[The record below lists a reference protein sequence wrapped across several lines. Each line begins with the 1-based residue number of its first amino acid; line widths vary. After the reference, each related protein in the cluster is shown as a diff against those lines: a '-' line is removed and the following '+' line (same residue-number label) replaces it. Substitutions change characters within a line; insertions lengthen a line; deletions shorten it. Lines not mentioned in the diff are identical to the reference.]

1 MKLSSKKL
9 KENINMVIAT
19 LFILLFALMLFG
31 VPVAVALG
39 STTLITS
46 FIFTDMD
53 LMGIPSKVFD
63 GLNKYTLMAIPMFI
77 LAGSLLSKGSS
88 ASRIIDFAKSLVGH
102 LPGGLPIA
110 AILASIIFAAVSGS
124 SPATVAA
131 IGSVM
136 YGAIKQAGYNEQ
148 FAIGTIATSGT
159 LGILIPPSIVFIVY
173 GVTADESIG
182 KLFMAGV
189 IPGLMIG
196 AMMMIAT
203 YILARRSGFK
213 GTKAASF
220 KERFIA
226 FKNAFWALLI
236 IVIVIGGIYGGIFTP
251 TEAGAFSVMYAF
263 FVSFFIYKDTKYKDL
278 FKIILDSAQTSSMI
292 FFIIANA
299 MLFAH
304 FLTDEQIPQHIT
316 QMIIEANMGPL
327 MFLLI
332 VNILLLLM
340 GQFMEPSSVVM
351 ITVPLLLPIGIALG
365 IDPIHLGVIMV
376 VNMEIGMITPP
387 VGLNLF
393 VASGITGLSLK
404 QVIVASLPMTTVLL
418 IGLLLVTY
426 IPAISLWL
434 PNLMFG

>member
-1 MKLSSKKL
+1 
-9 KENINMVIAT
+9 MVIAT
-19 LFILLFALMLFG
+19 LFILLFALMLIG

-39 STTLITS
+39 ASTLTS
-46 FIFTDMD
+46 AFLYTNND
-53 LMGIPSKVFD
+53 LMGIVDNIFN

-77 LAGSLLSKGSS
+77 LAGSLLSRGS
-88 ASRIIDFAKSLVGH
+88 AAARIINFAKSLVGH

-110 AILASIIFAAVSGS
+110 AILASIIFAAISGS

-148 FAIGTIATSGT
+148 FAIGTITTAGT
-159 LGILIPPSIVFIVY
+159 LGILIPPSVVFIVY
-173 GVTADESIG
+173 GVSADESIG

-196 AMMMIAT
+196 GMMMIAT

-213 GTKAASF
+213 ATKMASF
-220 KERFIA
+220 SVIFKTFKES
-226 FKNAFWALLI
+226 FWALLI
-236 IVIVIGGIYGGIFTP
+236 IVVVIGGIYGGIFTP
-251 TEAGAFSVMYAF
+251 TEAGAVSVFYALF
-263 FVSFFIYKDTKYKDL
+263 ISFFIYRDIKMKDL
-278 FKIILDSAQTSSMI
+278 YKIILDSVQTSSMI

-304 FLTDEQIPQHIT
+304 FLTDEQIPQTIT
-316 QMIIEANMGPL
+316 QMILEANVSPI

-332 VNILLLLM
+332 VNILLLIM

-376 VNMEIGMITPP
+376 VNMEIGMLTPP

-393 VASGITGLSLK
+393 VASGITGLSMG
-404 QVIVASLPMTTVLL
+404 QVIKASIPMTLVLL
-418 IGLLLVTY
+418 LGLVLITY

-434 PNLMFG
+434 PDLMFGY

>member
-1 MKLSSKKL
+1 M
-9 KENINMVIAT
+9 IIAT
-19 LFILLFALMLFG
+19 LFILLFALMLLG
-31 VPVAVALG
+31 VPVAVSLG
-39 STTLITS
+39 ATTLITS
-46 FIFTDMD
+46 FFFTDMD

-77 LAGSLLSKGSS
+77 LAGSLLSRGSS
-88 ASRIIDFAKSLVGH
+88 ASRIIEFAKSLVGH

-110 AILASIIFAAVSGS
+110 AILASVIFAAVSGS

-159 LGILIPPSIVFIVY
+159 LGILIPPSIVFIVF
-173 GVTADESIG
+173 GVTADQSIG
-182 KLFMAGV
+182 RLFMAGV

-196 AMMMIAT
+196 AMMMIGT
-203 YILARRSGFK
+203 YILAKRSGFK
-213 GTKAASF
+213 GQKAASF

-278 FKIILDSAQTSSMI
+278 YKIILDSAQTSSMI

-316 QMIIEANMGPL
+316 QMIIEANVGPL

-351 ITVPLLLPIGIALG
+351 ITVPLLLPIGMALG

-404 QVIVASLPMTTVLL
+404 QVIVASLPMTAILL
-418 IGLLLVTY
+418 FGLMLVTY
-426 IPAISLWL
+426 IPVISLWL
-434 PNLMFG
+434 PNFMYG

>member
-1 MKLSSKKL
+1 
-9 KENINMVIAT
+9 MVIAT
-19 LFILLFALMLFG
+19 LFILLFALMLLG
-31 VPVAVALG
+31 VPVAVSLG
-39 STTLITS
+39 ATTLITS
-46 FIFTDMD
+46 FFFTDMD
-53 LMGIPSKVFD
+53 LMGVPSKVFD

-77 LAGSLLSKGSS
+77 LAGSLLSRGSS
-88 ASRIIDFAKSLVGH
+88 ASRIIEFAKSLVGH

-159 LGILIPPSIVFIVY
+159 LGILIPPSIVFIVF
-173 GVTADESIG
+173 GVTADQSIG

-203 YILARRSGFK
+203 YFLAKRSGFK
-213 GTKAASF
+213 GGKSASF

-278 FKIILDSAQTSSMI
+278 YKIILDSAQTSSMI

-316 QMIIEANMGPL
+316 QMIIEANVGPL

-351 ITVPLLLPIGIALG
+351 ITVPLLLPIGMALG

-404 QVIVASLPMTTVLL
+404 QVIVASLPMTAILL
-418 IGLLLVTY
+418 FGLMLVTY
-426 IPAISLWL
+426 IPVISLWL
-434 PNLMFG
+434 PNFMYG

>member
-1 MKLSSKKL
+1 M
-9 KENINMVIAT
+9 IIAT
-19 LFILLFALMLFG
+19 LFILLFALMLLG
-31 VPVAVALG
+31 VPVAVSLG
-39 STTLITS
+39 ATTLITS
-46 FIFTDMD
+46 FFFTDMD

-77 LAGSLLSKGSS
+77 LAGSLLSRGSS
-88 ASRIIDFAKSLVGH
+88 ASRIIEFAKSLVGH

-110 AILASIIFAAVSGS
+110 AILASVIFAAVSGS

-159 LGILIPPSIVFIVY
+159 LGILIPPSIVFIVF
-173 GVTADESIG
+173 GVTADQSIG
-182 KLFMAGV
+182 RLFMAGV

-196 AMMMIAT
+196 AMMMIGT
-203 YILARRSGFK
+203 YILAKRSGFK
-213 GTKAASF
+213 GQKAASF

-278 FKIILDSAQTSSMI
+278 YKIILDSAQTSSMI

-316 QMIIEANMGPL
+316 QMIIEANVGPL

-351 ITVPLLLPIGIALG
+351 ITVPLLLPIGMALG

-404 QVIVASLPMTTVLL
+404 QVIVASLPMTLILL
-418 IGLLLVTY
+418 FGLMLVTY
-426 IPAISLWL
+426 IPIISLWL
-434 PNLMFG
+434 PNFLYG

>member
-1 MKLSSKKL
+1 
-9 KENINMVIAT
+9 MVIAT
-19 LFILLFALMLFG
+19 LFILLFALMLIG
-31 VPVAVALG
+31 VPVAVSLG
-39 STTLITS
+39 ATTLITS
-46 FIFTDMD
+46 FLFTDMD
-53 LMGIPSKVFD
+53 LMGISSKIFD

-77 LAGSLLSKGSS
+77 LAGALLSRGSS
-88 ASRIIDFAKSLVGH
+88 ATRIINFAKSLVGH

-159 LGILIPPSIVFIVY
+159 LGILIPPSIVFIVF
-173 GVTADESIG
+173 GVTADQSIG

-189 IPGLMIG
+189 VPGLMIG

-203 YILARRSGFK
+203 YVLAKRSGFK
-213 GTKAASF
+213 ASQPATF

-226 FKNAFWALLI
+226 FKDAFWALLI

-263 FVSFFIYKDTKYKDL
+263 FVSFFIYKDTKYRDL
-278 FKIILDSAQTSSMI
+278 YRIILDSAQTSSMI

-304 FLTDEQIPQHIT
+304 FLTDEQIPHHIT
-316 QMIIEANMGPL
+316 QMILEANVGPL

-351 ITVPLLLPIGIALG
+351 ITVPLLLPIGMALG

-404 QVIVASLPMTTVLL
+404 DVIVASLPMTAILL
-418 IGLLLVTY
+418 VGLIMVTY

-434 PNLMFG
+434 PRLMYG

>member
-1 MKLSSKKL
+1 
-9 KENINMVIAT
+9 MVIAT
-19 LFILLFALMLFG
+19 LFILLFALMFVG

-39 STTLITS
+39 ATTLITS
-46 FIFTDMD
+46 FFFTDFD
-53 LMGIPSKVFD
+53 LMGIPSTVFD

-77 LAGSLLSKGSS
+77 LAGSLLSRGSS
-88 ASRIIDFAKSLVGH
+88 AGRIIEFAKTLVGH

-136 YGAIKQAGYNEQ
+136 YTAIKQAGYNEQ
-148 FAIGTIATSGT
+148 FAIGTIATSGS

-173 GVTADESIG
+173 GVTADQSIG

-196 AMMMIAT
+196 AIMMVAT
-203 YILARRSGFK
+203 YILAKRSGFK
-213 GTKAASF
+213 GGKRATF
-220 KERFIA
+220 KEQFIA
-226 FKNAFWALLI
+226 FKNSFWALLI

-278 FKIILDSAQTSSMI
+278 YKIILDSAQTSSMI

-299 MLFAH
+299 ILFAH

-316 QMIIEANMGPL
+316 QMIIEANVGPL

-351 ITVPLLLPIGIALG
+351 ITVPLLLPIGMALG

-404 QVIVASLPMTTVLL
+404 EVIVASLPMTTVLL
-418 IGLLLVTY
+418 LGLILVTY
-426 IPAISLWL
+426 IPVISLWL
-434 PNLMFG
+434 PNFMYG

>member
-1 MKLSSKKL
+1 
-9 KENINMVIAT
+9 MVIAT
-19 LFILLFALMLFG
+19 LFILLFVLMLLG

-39 STTLITS
+39 TTTLITS
-46 FIFTDMD
+46 FFFTDMD

-77 LAGSLLSKGSS
+77 LAGSLLSRGSS
-88 ASRIIDFAKSLVGH
+88 ATRIIEFAKSLVGH

-159 LGILIPPSIVFIVY
+159 LGILIPPSIVFIVF
-173 GVTADESIG
+173 GVTADQSIG

-196 AMMMIAT
+196 VMMMVAT
-203 YILARRSGFK
+203 YFLAKKSGFK
-213 GTKAASF
+213 GAKRATF
-220 KERFIA
+220 KEQFIA

-263 FVSFFIYKDTKYKDL
+263 FVSFFIYRDTKFKDL
-278 FKIILDSAQTSSMI
+278 YKIILDSAQTSSMI

-316 QMIIEANMGPL
+316 EMIIEANMGPL

-351 ITVPLLLPIGIALG
+351 ITVPLLLPIGVALG

-404 QVIVASLPMTTVLL
+404 QVIIASLPMTSILL
-418 IGLLLVTY
+418 IGLLLITY
-426 IPAISLWL
+426 IPEISLWL
-434 PNLMFG
+434 PRLMYG